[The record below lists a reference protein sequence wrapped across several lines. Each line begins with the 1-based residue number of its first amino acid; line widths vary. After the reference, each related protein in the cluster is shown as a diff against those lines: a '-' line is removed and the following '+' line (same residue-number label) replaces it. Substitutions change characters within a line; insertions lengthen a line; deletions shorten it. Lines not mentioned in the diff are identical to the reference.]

1 MLDLILNMS
10 TLLEKPVRVNRTV
23 ITTADQARA
32 IEDPA
37 RAKVLEIL
45 YRKEL
50 NAEQILDELK
60 KSGYKK
66 ALTTMRHHLDILKE
80 SGLIEIVRIE
90 EARGAVTKFYGTST
104 KFLGFNLP
112 KDFDAKYSSLVKTT
126 SGKIEKLLKNISQKT
141 ANKNSK
147 PEHDS
152 YGQYLTFE
160 IINRA
165 ITEIL
170 ENSHQNS
177 K

>member
-1 MLDLILNMS
+1 MS
-10 TLLEKPVRVNRTV
+10 TLLEKPVRVSRI
-23 ITTADQARA
+23 ITTTTAQARA

-50 NAEQILDELK
+50 SAEQILNELK

-80 SGLIEIVRIE
+80 SGLIELVRID
-90 EARGAVTKFYGTST
+90 EARGAITKFYGTST
-104 KFLGFNLP
+104 KFLGFEMP
-112 KDFDAKYSSLVKTT
+112 KDFDAKYAPLVKTT
-126 SGKIEKLLKNISQKT
+126 SSKIEKLLKNISQKT

-147 PEHDS
+147 LSEHDS
-152 YGQYLTFE
+152 YNQYLTFE
-160 IINRA
+160 IVNRA
-165 ITEIL
+165 ITDIL
-170 ENSHQNS
+170 ENMHQSS

>member
-1 MLDLILNMS
+1 MS
-10 TLLEKPVRVNRTV
+10 TLLEKPVRVSRI
-23 ITTADQARA
+23 ITTTTDQARA

-50 NAEQILDELK
+50 SAEQILDELR

-80 SGLIEIVRIE
+80 SGLIELVRIE
-90 EARGAVTKFYGTST
+90 EARGAITKFYGTST
-104 KFLGFNLP
+104 KFLGFEMP
-112 KDFDAKYSSLVKTT
+112 KDFDAKYAPLVKTT
-126 SGKIEKLLKNISQKT
+126 STKIEKLLKNISQKT

-147 PEHDS
+147 SSESDS
-152 YGQYLTFE
+152 YNQYLTFE
-160 IINRA
+160 IVNHA
-165 ITEIL
+165 ITDIL
-170 ENSHQNS
+170 ENMHQGS

>member
-1 MLDLILNMS
+1 MS
-10 TLLEKPVRVNRTV
+10 TLLEKPVRISRI
-23 ITTADQARA
+23 ITTTTNQARA

-50 NAEQILDELK
+50 SAEQILDELR

-80 SGLIEIVRIE
+80 SGLIELVRIE
-90 EARGAVTKFYGTST
+90 EARGAITKFYGTST
-104 KFLGFNLP
+104 KFLGFDMP
-112 KDFDAKYSSLVKTT
+112 KDFDVKYAPLVKTT
-126 SGKIEKLLKNISQKT
+126 IIKIEKLLKNISQKT

-147 PEHDS
+147 SSES
-152 YGQYLTFE
+152 NNYNQYLTFE
-160 IINRA
+160 IVNHA
-165 ITEIL
+165 ITDIL
-170 ENSHQNS
+170 ESMHQGS

>member
-1 MLDLILNMS
+1 MS
-10 TLLEKPVRVNRTV
+10 TLLEKPVRISRI
-23 ITTADQARA
+23 ITTTPNQARA

-50 NAEQILDELK
+50 SAEQILDELR

-80 SGLIEIVRIE
+80 SGLIELVRIE
-90 EARGAVTKFYGTST
+90 EARGAITKFYGTST
-104 KFLGFNLP
+104 KFLGFDMP
-112 KDFDAKYSSLVKTT
+112 KDFDVKYAPLVKTT
-126 SGKIEKLLKNISQKT
+126 IIKIEKLLKNISQKT

-147 PEHDS
+147 SSES
-152 YGQYLTFE
+152 NNYNQYLTFE
-160 IINRA
+160 IVNHA
-165 ITEIL
+165 ITDIL
-170 ENSHQNS
+170 ESMHQGS